1 MGGAINADLDEP
13 TALGTHRGQF
23 LKFESVTE
31 LVERFGLQIGEPLSG
46 GWTP

>member
-1 MGGAINADLDEP
+1 VGGLIETGGSVRVGAE
-13 TALGTHRGQF
+13 QYF
-23 LKFESVTE
+23 KFESVLE

>member
-1 MGGAINADLDEP
+1 MGGAINADPDEL
-13 TALGTHRGQF
+13 TALGARRGQYF
-23 LKFESVTE
+23 KFESVPE